1 MVEPPFFALGELPD
15 DLLAAILARMP
26 STQISI
32 VTSRVCRAWT
42 IGDSRH
48 VWLCIAAKQNVSMP
62 RGATGVSLRSS
73 VNLRRTYFLSVAR
86 RAAYRRAEAEGVLL
100 RLWGRIKL
108 GELRAAALDKV
119 FRGENAVDPNHRL
132 GLHRGWTAAF
142 MAAWAG
148 RVKTLERLVRLHGAD
163 LSIRDNND
171 CSPIG
176 VAAWAGN
183 AAVVAWILK
192 SGCDFGSL
200 VVAVPPP
207 AHAPVCPSLW
217 ESPALNPQ
225 TPPCLQV
232 TFVPPMTSSCGGKGP
247 FSPVEWA
254 RRKGHAKVVTLLEAH
269 AARAAGAGAASAR
282 GSGEQ
287 QACCPGSPA
296 RLGLAGGPTSEWSG
310 PDEARPA
317 RT

>member
-42 IGDSRH
+42 VGDCRH

-73 VNLRRTYFLSVAR
+73 VNLRRTYFLGVAR
-86 RAAYRRAEAEGVLL
+86 RAAYRRAEAEGILL

-108 GELRAAALDKV
+108 GELRAAALDRV

-171 CSPIG
+171 CSAIG

-183 AAVVAWILK
+183 TAVVAWILK

-207 AHAPVCPSLW
+207 AHAPAWPSLW
-217 ESPALNPQ
+217 ESPALNS
-225 TPPCLQV
+225 PP
-232 TFVPPMTSSCGGKGP
+232 PP
-247 FSPVEWA
+247 
-254 RRKGHAKVVTLLEAH
+254 HAS
-269 AARAAGAGAASAR
+269 R
-282 GSGEQ
+282 
-287 QACCPGSPA
+287 
-296 RLGLAGGPTSEWSG
+296 
-310 PDEARPA
+310 
-317 RT
+317 